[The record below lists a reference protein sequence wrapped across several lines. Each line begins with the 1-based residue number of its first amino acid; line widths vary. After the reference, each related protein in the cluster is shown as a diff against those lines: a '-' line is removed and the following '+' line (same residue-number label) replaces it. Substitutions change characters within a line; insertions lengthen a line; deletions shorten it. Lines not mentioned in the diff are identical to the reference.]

1 MISTALSSR
10 LNSVT
15 EEFYERSAGS
25 IFEKDEDR
33 VKIEVQCYSS
43 VELLEYGKDGYG
55 SVKQVESEH
64 GFESRNVVSCP
75 EDKLCIV
82 DLNVSKLAQ
91 FLQVSVQSLNYGL
104 MC

>member
-1 MISTALSSR
+1 
-10 LNSVT
+10 
-15 EEFYERSAGS
+15 
-25 IFEKDEDR
+25 
-33 VKIEVQCYSS
+33 
-43 VELLEYGKDGYG
+43 VELLEYGKNGHA

-82 DLNVSKLAQ
+82 DLNVPKLAQ

>member
-10 LNSVT
+10 QNSVT
-15 EEFYERSAGS
+15 EEFYERRAGS
-25 IFEKDEDR
+25 IFEKDQDR
-33 VKIEVQCYSS
+33 VKIEVRCCSS
-43 VELLEYGKDGYG
+43 AELLEYGKDGYE

-64 GFESRNVVSCP
+64 GFESRNVVSYP
-75 EDKLCIV
+75 EDKFCIV